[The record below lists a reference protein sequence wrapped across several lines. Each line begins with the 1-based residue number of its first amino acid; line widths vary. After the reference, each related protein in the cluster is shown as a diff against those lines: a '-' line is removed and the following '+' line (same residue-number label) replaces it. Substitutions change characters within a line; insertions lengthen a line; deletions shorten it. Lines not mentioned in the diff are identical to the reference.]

1 MNQQDYSRKTLR
13 QTSTSRNQDKS
24 QFNTAAIH
32 INNNTYAQQEQI
44 EFEEFLNLELDDHFK
59 NLGTNQTRRNDQ
71 LPHSSQNRIINQKN
85 PTLNHQQ
92 DLKSQLNEKCENI
105 KSEKQETNSKI
116 ALQIFH
122 GHNFNIDDG
131 FNNYLVYNSDDMQT
145 QEKLQFGIPN
155 KFISQFHNE
164 DDHCTSQVNGQPVY
178 YSVQQQTHAQLLQN
192 IQSDYSGFGSIY
204 QDVAYWE
211 AQQTCQDQ
219 DKYVQ
224 QSKVSQPL
232 GLPLYDYKSININP
246 LNSNKQGTS
255 LFEYQNSRNQLS
267 QQIANSQQFSPVVE
281 NSDHHEFLK
290 NNPLYDPHQS
300 FIQPSVGIGYFN
312 RSNKTDIKY
321 QSNPMNEQSFT
332 SPQKKI
338 QIQQSQL
345 SSIHHDAS
353 MILQQNHLPFKGS
366 KNYNNQ
372 DEFNQFHNYSSQDQ
386 LNTNMSQFKTNQITK
401 DSYIFNNLDSQQF
414 EQQQLQESKIIRPI
428 FNIEQGRNQASQSQQ
443 TMTQLSSQQD
453 TKIRLNVVW
462 KAILRKFRKH
472 FSQKFKRSQLGEGYS
487 QWDENQ
493 LLRKITLFMNTL
505 QINQIYL
512 NNLQCQATLIHI
524 IFPSKGKRGQIISKF
539 TGQIALELNISSQLL
554 LQVFKQ
560 GNRNQVKQFF
570 SDPFITQLWRIYLVD
585 SNKHQTYLTNLNQQ
599 FPQQYST
606 VILQE
611 NLIT

>member
-1 MNQQDYSRKTLR
+1 MSQDQPENFRHISPSITSKEYAKYIKEVSFNSDNTQPQLER
-13 QTSTSRNQDKS
+13 QK
-24 QFNTAAIH
+24 
-32 INNNTYAQQEQI
+32 
-44 EFEEFLNLELDDHFK
+44 FEEFVNSELDAYFK
-59 NLGTNQTRRNDQ
+59 TLKPNQTRKNDFVYNNFLNQ
-71 LPHSSQNRIINQKN
+71 SLNQNNM
-85 PTLNHQQ
+85 TLNHQP
-92 DLKSQLNEKCENI
+92 DLESYQNQESENNKFNQQEINPLIALNTVHSQNNKIDYKHDNNLVNNSDKIQSKEHFQKDI
-105 KSEKQETNSKI
+105 SEKFKMYRGVDHS
-116 ALQIFH
+116 A
-122 GHNFNIDDG
+122 
-131 FNNYLVYNSDDMQT
+131 
-145 QEKLQFGIPN
+145 
-155 KFISQFHNE
+155 SQFDAE
-164 DDHCTSQVNGQPVY
+164 PFQERI
-178 YSVQQQTHAQLLQN
+178 QQKTHSNLFPK
-192 IQSDYSGFGSIY
+192 IQSDLESFGSFHHDTAMIF
-204 QDVAYWE
+204 
-211 AQQTCQDQ
+211 
-219 DKYVQ
+219 
-224 QSKVSQPL
+224 SQPQLAFQDYDQTMQQNKIRQHL
-232 GLPLYDYKSININP
+232 GLPSFNYNNINSNS
-246 LNSNKQGTS
+246 LNPNKQGTS

-267 QQIANSQQFSPVVE
+267 QQMANSQQFSPVVE
-281 NSDHHEFLK
+281 NSDHQEFPE

-300 FIQPSVGIGYFN
+300 FIQPSIGIGYFN

-321 QSNPMNEQSFT
+321 KQNPMNEQSFT
-332 SPQKKI
+332 SPLKNS

-345 SSIHHDAS
+345 RSLHHDAS